1 VLSACF
7 NQSGT
12 ELITVGDLYM
22 KLWHFEN
29 NGDIK
34 KNKAKDNDVFIMMGN
49 YIPLSE
55 RFQTKKFVDIC
66 CNEADTANATSFYFS
81 ITSGGIV
88 VKLSSEKGIEN
99 YMDIKV
105 PRAFSIHAK
114 QNLIFVACSDAMIRI
129 LRNPSLE
136 YIT

>member
-1 VLSACF
+1 
-7 NQSGT
+7 
-12 ELITVGDLYM
+12 M
-22 KLWHFEN
+22 
-29 NGDIK
+29 
-34 KNKAKDNDVFIMMGN
+34 
-49 YIPLSE
+49 
-55 RFQTKKFVDIC
+55 DIC
-66 CNEADTANATSFYFS
+66 CNEADSPSISNFYFS
-81 ITSGGIV
+81 ITSDGIV